1 MAALK
6 RQLDRSGAS
15 HSYLRIDWKTPWLED
30 CVSKRPIVRVGI
42 LTELEDTKGGLCD
55 LIHLVVMSKPLLN
68 N

>member
-1 MAALK
+1 
-6 RQLDRSGAS
+6 
-15 HSYLRIDWKTPWLED
+15 LED
-30 CVSKRPIVRVGI
+30 CVSKRPIVRVAI